1 MSLLYRN
8 DKRSAVGLPFL
19 FLINVFLA
27 FVCAQASF
35 AEQSDAIA
43 LLIGNAEYPEA
54 TASGDAPFK
63 EAVTDAHALYDELVR
78 RGFDV
83 EIKENLGKAEM
94 QRALN
99 GFYDKIKPGATAL
112 IYFSGLAMQ
121 WQGKNYLLPVNAQ
134 VWTEANIQQEGFG
147 LEKIFNELN
156 SRGAKVKI
164 AIIDGARKNPYEEIR
179 LHRAPA
185 GLASV
190 TSPGS
195 LVLLSAKPGA
205 LIADVASAGTSVF
218 MRELLKELQVS
229 GTLEDAFNR
238 TQTDVKTATRNQQIP
253 FVHSNLRDE
262 IPWPKQPALAGKPVA
277 KEPPL
282 SPEPLPSSGGAKL
295 PPEPRAKPIIKTD
308 RPPDVTPAPQ
318 PAPPP
323 PPPTQSD
330 ETADYL
336 DALRKDTQEG
346 YQDFLN
352 KHPAGD
358 FAVGAKKALEKL
370 KDSSALEPEEVYQ
383 RGLKHARKGDY
394 ELALNDFD
402 EAMRRNPDNAAA
414 LNDRCWVRAVV
425 GRLNEAMKDCN
436 EALRLGNSQAL
447 DSRGFV
453 NLKLGLFNDA
463 VSDYSAALVLDPNR
477 ASSLYGRGIANLRR
491 GSADSAKSDISA
503 AKALQQDIAD
513 EFARYGIK

>member
-1 MSLLYRN
+1 MSELCRN
-8 DKRSAVGLPFL
+8 DRRGAVRRPLL
-19 FLINVFLA
+19 FLISFFLVF
-27 FVCAQASF
+27 VYTQAGF
-35 AEQSDAIA
+35 AESGSVA

-54 TASGDAPFK
+54 TASGDPPFK
-63 EAVTDAHALYDELVR
+63 EAVTDAHALYDELIR
-78 RGFDV
+78 RGFDA

-121 WQGKNYLLPVNAQ
+121 SQRQNYLLAVDAQ
-134 VWTEANIQQEGFG
+134 IWTEPNIQQEGFG
-147 LEKIFNELN
+147 LEKIFNELS

-190 TSPGS
+190 TLPAS
-195 LVLLSAKPGA
+195 LVILSAKPGA
-205 LIADVASAGTSVF
+205 LVSDVTSAGTSVF

-229 GTLEDAFNR
+229 GTLEEAFNR

-253 FVHSNLRDE
+253 FVRSNLRDE
-262 IPWPKQPALAGKPVA
+262 VPWAKQPAIVGKPVA
-277 KEPPL
+277 KEPPI
-282 SPEPLPSSGGAKL
+282 SPEPLPSSGGAQL
-295 PPEPRAKPIIKTD
+295 PLEPSAKPIIKTD
-308 RPPDVTPAPQ
+308 RPPDVPPAPQ
-318 PAPPP
+318 PEPPP
-323 PPPTQSD
+323 APTQSD

-336 DALRKDTQEG
+336 DALRKDTQQG
-346 YQDFLN
+346 YEDFLN
-352 KHPAGD
+352 KHPAGH
-358 FAVGAKKALEKL
+358 FAVAAKKALEKL
-370 KDSSALEPEEVYQ
+370 KDGSTLEPEEAYQ

-491 GSADSAKSDISA
+491 GSTDSAKSDISA
-503 AKALQQDIAD
+503 AKALQQDIAN
-513 EFARYGIK
+513 EFAGYGIK